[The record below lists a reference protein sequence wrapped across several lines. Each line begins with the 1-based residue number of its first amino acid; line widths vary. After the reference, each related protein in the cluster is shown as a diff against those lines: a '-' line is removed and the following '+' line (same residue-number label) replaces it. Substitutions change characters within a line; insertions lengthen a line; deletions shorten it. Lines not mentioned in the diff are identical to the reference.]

1 MTVTDEVGVVYPESC
16 CLLLKEKR
24 YEGFQLV
31 MGQEAGKSAWPKPAG
46 GYQTITGRRYGRRH
60 AYVSF
65 RPTQARRQAELT
77 DGPSSWQGMEMDP
90 VPGGKPLTSKGSIS
104 SVLQAIF
111 PVSPNSVHPEEDA
124 KGDMFKMKRAGCG
137 APPCGRGGDCEPM
150 LLPKLKEIS
159 DARGW
164 PTPSEGDVCSS
175 SVLSFVNTD
184 PYKEH
189 SSDGDEEA
197 GSDLPLKELDK
208 DFDQPNALHST
219 RQIPSWGGRGLSPR
233 HGAFQRDAEFLCQD
247 GPSFQGGISVDE
259 DRDAWAVVLGDTEV
273 CGFPVACDCDPETT
287 PTEMVVRPKIR
298 KQTDENPKE
307 RRIPPGGEA
316 GCGSV
321 PPKDSPENFLV
332 YEPQTTGTKSGMW
345 QRAEV
350 DASGGTDEDEDDLW
364 EDLEDYG
371 DAHGAFRK
379 GDDSSQCSEGELSA
393 SWTSASSAEK
403 EPSSGNESWETLPGF
418 ESEPEGR
425 SDGNSLDGVLELSLV
440 SPDQSTLEEG
450 ELPWPPYHEGAASSS
465 SSDEEADTPSRF
477 VHPGL
482 FMLDGNN
489 NLEDDS
495 SVSEDLDAEW
505 RRLDDLGDGFGMAQ
519 AISFVDPQLLTYMA
533 LEERLAQAME
543 VALAHL
549 ESLAMDVEPAHP
561 PASEDVIDCLPPIT
575 VMEDYHGKEQCCAIC
590 CSEYVKDEIVTEL
603 PCRHA
608 FHRRCVTLWLQKS
621 GTCPVCRHVLTP
633 GPPAAPVQTSFVS
646 DHEAP
651 PSDHSTAGTR

>member
-1 MTVTDEVGVVYPESC
+1 
-16 CLLLKEKR
+16 
-24 YEGFQLV
+24 
-31 MGQEAGKSAWPKPAG
+31 
-46 GYQTITGRRYGRRH
+46 
-60 AYVSF
+60 
-65 RPTQARRQAELT
+65 
-77 DGPSSWQGMEMDP
+77 
-90 VPGGKPLTSKGSIS
+90 
-104 SVLQAIF
+104 
-111 PVSPNSVHPEEDA
+111 
-124 KGDMFKMKRAGCG
+124 MFKMKRAGCG